1 VIDEATVDCYN
12 EEEQHEGFLVMLD
25 EHLACPVRALVV
37 GEDVTV
43 LGFDR
48 DPPGEVVARCRRGR
62 RTYRVNATAL
72 EWRGAPPDG
81 AEWIEAYA
89 AWLRGGG
96 G

>member
-1 VIDEATVDCYN
+1 MFFDRPALGLSEAAPGSFT
-12 EEEQHEGFLVMLD
+12 LVPTD
-25 EHLACPVRALVV
+25 PIV
-37 GEDVTV
+37 GGEVTV

-81 AEWIEAYA
+81 AEWIARR
-89 AWLRGGG
+89 LF
-96 G
+96 